1 MSDTE
6 SEEVTVS
13 IEDSEQEVTQEVT
26 ESLDEEEEVTESVED
41 TESLEEDEDEEEEVD
56 RKELA
61 RKYDLLSSKLVGDKT
76 TYKELKKGV
85 DNFDLSIW
93 HNCKVAEQTAIEFET
108 RKKKMVKGLY
118 ICGKCGCNEVYTQAI
133 QMRSGDE
140 STDNFAL
147 CSNCQNLWRV

>member
-13 IEDSEQEVTQEVT
+13 IEDSE
-26 ESLDEEEEVTESVED
+26 EVTESVGEVD
-41 TESLEEDEDEEEEVD
+41 DSEEESVEELDDSEVD
-56 RKELA
+56 RKELS

-93 HNCKVAEQTAIEFET
+93 NDCKVSEQTAIEFET
-108 RKKKMVKGLY
+108 RKKKMVTGLY
-118 ICGKCGCNEVYTQAI
+118 TCGKCGCNEVYTQAI

-140 STDNFAL
+140 ATDNFAL
-147 CSNCQNLWRV
+147 CSKCQHLWRV